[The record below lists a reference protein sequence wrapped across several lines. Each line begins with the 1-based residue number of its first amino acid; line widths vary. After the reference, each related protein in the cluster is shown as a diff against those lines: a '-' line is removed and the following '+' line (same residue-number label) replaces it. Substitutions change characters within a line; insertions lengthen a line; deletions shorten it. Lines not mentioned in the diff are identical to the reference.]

1 METARELN
9 IPIPVAEVRAF
20 CTKWHVRELAL
31 FGSVLRD
38 DFRPDSD
45 VDVLVTFE
53 PGAGNSLEG
62 YIAMRAELA
71 GILGRNVDLVNREAV
86 IESHNWL
93 RRRRI
98 LDSARTVY
106 AA

>member
-1 METARELN
+1 METAGELN

-20 CTKWHVRELAL
+20 CAKWHVRELAL

-38 DFRPDSD
+38 DFRADSD

-53 PGAGNSLEG
+53 PGEGNTLDA
-62 YIAMRAELA
+62 YISMRAELSR
-71 GILGRNVDLVNREAV
+71 ILGREVDLVNREAV

-93 RRRRI
+93 RRKRI